1 MNKKEF
7 ISELESRIRKYPDY
21 NEIID
26 YYNEVIQDKIDM
38 NYMTEDEA
46 VASLGSLDEICRNIE
61 EQRAQVRDE
70 EIKEVKEAINTN
82 TENKKVEE
90 QPKETKRVSGG
101 KRFAYVLWVIA
112 TVWFCIVS
120 ISILIASITFLIST
134 IVIMASSATTLT
146 ISTSM
151 AMFIF
156 GIGLFL
162 FGISIIAVHYS
173 KVLVKFIF
181 SHRPRWNKN
190 VRKGLV
196 GE

>member
-7 ISELESRIRKYPDY
+7 ISELETRIKKYPDY
-21 NEIID
+21 QEILD

-38 NYMTEDEA
+38 NYLTEQEA

-61 EQRAQVRDE
+61 EQRAQVKNE
-70 EIKEVKEAINTN
+70 EIVEVKRAIN
-82 TENKKVEE
+82 EESINKEE
-90 QPKETKRVSGG
+90 PKQETKRVSGG
-101 KRFAYVLWVIA
+101 KRFVYVLWIIA
-112 TVWFCIVS
+112 TVVMC
-120 ISILIASITFLIST
+120 IASISLLVASIAFLVET
-134 IVIMASSATTLT
+134 IVIMAGSATMITV
-146 ISTSM
+146 STNI

-156 GIGLFL
+156 GVGLFL
-162 FGISIIAVHYS
+162 FGMAIIAIHFS

-181 SHRPRWNKN
+181 KHRPRWNKN

>member
-7 ISELESRIRKYPDY
+7 ISELETRIKKYPDY
-21 NEIID
+21 QEILD

-38 NYMTEDEA
+38 NYLTEQEA

-61 EQRAQVRDE
+61 EQRAQVKSDE
-70 EIKEVKEAINTN
+70 IVEVKRAINE
-82 TENKKVEE
+82 ENVKKEE
-90 QPKETKRVSGG
+90 PKEETKRVSGG
-101 KRFAYVLWVIA
+101 KRFVYVLWIIA
-112 TVWFCIVS
+112 TVVMCIAS
-120 ISILIASITFLIST
+120 ISLLIASIAFLIET
-134 IVIMASSATTLT
+134 IVIMAGSATMITV
-146 ISTSM
+146 STNI

-156 GIGLFL
+156 GVGLFL
-162 FGISIIAVHYS
+162 FGMAIIAIHFS

-181 SHRPRWNKN
+181 KHRPRWNKN

>member
-7 ISELESRIRKYPDY
+7 INELESRIRKYPDY
-21 NEIID
+21 KEIID

-70 EIKEVKEAINTN
+70 EYKEVKAAVRQEKPETN
-82 TENKKVEE
+82 EV
-90 QPKETKRVSGG
+90 KETKRISGG
-101 KRFAYVLWVIA
+101 KRFVYVLWTIF
-112 TVWFCIVS
+112 TIIFCIAS
-120 ISILIASITFLIST
+120 ISIMIAAITFLIST

-162 FGISIIAVHYS
+162 FGISIIGVHYS

-181 SHRPRWNKN
+181 HHRPRWNKN
-190 VRKGLV
+190 VRKGLA